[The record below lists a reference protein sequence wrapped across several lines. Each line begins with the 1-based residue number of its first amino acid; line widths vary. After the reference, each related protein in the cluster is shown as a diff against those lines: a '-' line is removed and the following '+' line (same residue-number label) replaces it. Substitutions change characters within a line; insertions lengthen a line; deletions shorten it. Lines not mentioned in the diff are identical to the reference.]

1 MASLLEQRIHK
12 KINEQVTA
20 EEHVEGLAAVRPSDD
35 EMTIVDEIINIISQ
49 RFAHRIA
56 DEGLTEDVKN
66 AIKTQ
71 VEKEV
76 AALDI
81 DYEQRARIRRLVMSQ
96 MFGLGPIEPYMKPGS
111 TATDIVVQRY
121 DSICV
126 EDDTGMHK
134 VDAQFNNAQHL
145 LNVIQRIVSD
155 AGRQINLASPTVDAK
170 LPDGSRVHA
179 TIPPISPDG
188 ATLTIRR
195 FNTRKLEPDD
205 YLALHTLDKDMLDFL
220 RGAVIARLN
229 IIVCGG
235 TGSGKTT
242 LLNMLSSFIPEQEL
256 IVTVEDN
263 CELQLRQPN
272 VRRLEAREAVG
283 DMSAIDIQA
292 LVKETLRMRPDRII
306 VGEVRD
312 GTVVDM
318 FSAMSTG
325 HEGSMSTIHTDS
337 PSALIGSRLPTLFSQ
352 YKGGVFNRETQV
364 YMTVEALQLI
374 VQIARL
380 PGGKRR
386 VTHIT
391 AVDGIDEVTGQI
403 KLVNI
408 FQHDRKSDTF
418 TATAMPPAPI
428 LKKFNDLSIP
438 LDLKPF
444 QRLTKGG
451 ELAI

>member
-1 MASLLEQRIHK
+1 MSILSQRLQKKQDEQ
-12 KINEQVTA
+12 TSA
-20 EEHVEGLAAVRPSDD
+20 EERVEQMAAVRPSED
-35 EMTIVDEIINIISQ
+35 EMTTVNEIINLISKM
-49 RFAHRIA
+49 FAARIA
-56 DEGLTEDVKN
+56 EEGITADVQN
-66 AIKTQ
+66 AIEMQ
-71 VEKEV
+71 VDKEV
-76 AALDI
+76 TALSG
-81 DYEQRARIRRLVMSQ
+81 DYEQRSRIRRLVITS
-96 MFGLGPIEPYMKPGS
+96 MFGLGPLEPYMKPGS
-111 TATDIVVQRY
+111 TATDIIVQRY

-126 EDDTGMHK
+126 EDVNGMHK
-134 VDAQFNNAQHL
+134 VEAQFNNEQHL
-145 LNVIQRIVSD
+145 LNVIQRIVSE
-155 AGRQINLASPTVDAK
+155 AGRQINLASPTVNAK
-170 LPDGSRVHA
+170 LKDGSRVHA

-195 FNTRKLEPDD
+195 FNTRKLEAED
-205 YLALHTLDKDMLDFL
+205 YLTLHTLNEDMLAFL
-220 RGAVIARLN
+220 HSAVLARLN

-242 LLNMLSSFIPEQEL
+242 LLNMLSGFIPASEL

-283 DMSAIDIQA
+283 DMAAIDIQA

-337 PSALIGSRLPTLFSQ
+337 PNTLIGSRLPTLFSQ

-386 VTHIT
+386 ITHIT
-391 AVDGIDEVTGQI
+391 AVDGIDETTGQI
-403 KLVNI
+403 RLVDI
-408 FQHDRKSDTF
+408 FRHDRKTDSF
-418 TATAMPPAPI
+418 SATAMPPAPI
-428 LKKFNDLSIP
+428 LKKMDDLSID
-438 LDLKPF
+438 LDMRPF
-444 QRLTKGG
+444 AHLQET
-451 ELAI
+451 EASQP